1 MAEKDVDH
9 GNDQKRVFTQSEV
22 NELISKR
29 LERERAKHE
38 AQQPDDATLQKI
50 ADLENKTTE
59 LNKREFELNCK
70 SYLIEKG
77 YTTEMMSFINA
88 DDLDT
93 FKEKADK
100 LNSMIGENNI
110 RTAPPLGST
119 EDNMHVLHDVKAD
132 KIADAFSLRNKHEPK
147 DIY

>member
-1 MAEKDVDH
+1 MADTNADH
-9 GNDQKRVFTQSEV
+9 GNDQERMFTQSEV

-38 AQQPDDATLQKI
+38 AKQPDEETLQKV
-50 ADLENKTTE
+50 ADLENKATE
-59 LNKREFELNCK
+59 LNKKEFELDCK
-70 SYLIEKG
+70 SYLMEKG
-77 YTTEMMSFINA
+77 YNSEIINFIDA

-100 LNSMIGENNI
+100 LNSMIGENNR

-132 KIADAFSLRNKHEPK
+132 KIADAFSIRSKHEPK